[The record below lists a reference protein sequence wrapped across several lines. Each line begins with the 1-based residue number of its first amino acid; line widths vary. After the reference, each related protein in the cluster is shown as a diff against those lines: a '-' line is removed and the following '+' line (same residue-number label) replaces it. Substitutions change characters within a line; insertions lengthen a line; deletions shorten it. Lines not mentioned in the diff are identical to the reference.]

1 MSVAVA
7 MLFLLYVCL
16 SVASRSCTVSLQ
28 RYGAVEVLL
37 SFRMVVTERSL
48 NNSSGGGTGRRTGHV
63 RALTPPVLTPCRT
76 LAVRT
81 SWQARKHSGMS
92 CECERLA
99 TATVLW
105 KSLTGD

>member
-1 MSVAVA
+1 MSIAVA
-7 MLFLLYVCL
+7 MLVLLYVCL

-28 RYGAVEVLL
+28 HGAAPVLL

-81 SWQARKHSGMS
+81 NWQARKHSGMS

-105 KSLTGD
+105 KSLTWD